1 MRTPKYMQLVMKS
14 REACISAVETY
25 NRASTLYREETFAIL
40 MINAWEL
47 LLKARIVRERGG
59 KVSALWEL
67 QPRRKKDGQASKLK
81 EYKRN
86 RSGTPLTIGLERAYN
101 LVAGFSQ
108 HSIDQ
113 SCVANIE
120 ALVGIRDNAT
130 HFVVEDAALRRAL
143 TEIALASVRNYV
155 LAAQQWF
162 NVTFSDLNIASM
174 PLSFDLD
181 HKQVEAVAHKQP
193 EAVSRF
199 LAYMEELQERSQG
212 EDSDFA
218 VSIRVNFDIVKNR
231 ENAAVTATLVRD
243 DPDLTLTID
252 GDRLPAGF
260 TCQYKDL
267 VAKLAER
274 YTDFSQNSTFH
285 AIMQPLKKDERYC
298 YNRYPDPEKKTGT
311 PKQFYNMNILKVL
324 DNHYR
329 RKGKTLFET
338 PEDETVGPS
347 ENAGERDSAIAD

>member
-1 MRTPKYMQLVMKS
+1 MQLVMKS

-67 QPRRKKDGQASKLK
+67 QPRRKKDGEPSKLK

-101 LVAGFSQ
+101 LVSGFPQ
-108 HSIDQ
+108 HRVDQ
-113 SCVANIE
+113 SCIANIE

-130 HFVVEDAALRRAL
+130 HFVVEDAALRKTL

-155 LAAQQWF
+155 MAAQVWF
-162 NVTFSDLNIASM
+162 NVTFSDLNIASL
-174 PLSFDLD
+174 PISFELD
-181 HKQVEAVAHKQP
+181 HKQVDAVAHKRP
-193 EAVSRF
+193 EAVARF
-199 LAYMEELQERSQG
+199 LAYMEELHDRSHG

-231 ENAAVTATLVRD
+231 DNAAVTAALVRD
-243 DPDLTLTID
+243 DPDLTLIID

-260 TCQYKDL
+260 SCSYREL
-267 VAKLAER
+267 VAKLTER
-274 YTDFSQNSTFH
+274 YADFSHNSTFH
-285 AIMQPLKKDERYC
+285 DIMKPLKKDDRFC
-298 YNRYPDPEKKTGT
+298 YNRYPDPEKKVGT
-311 PKQFYNMNILKVL
+311 PKQFYNFNILREL
-324 DNHYR
+324 DGHYHR
-329 RKGKTLFET
+329 RGKTLFDGNEEEAAGADTGAATEDVGT
-338 PEDETVGPS
+338 P
-347 ENAGERDSAIAD
+347 A